1 MAQIRIKAGTRAQ
14 LDAAALAN
22 GLVARE
28 PYFIT
33 DEARFAVGTATN
45 AYQAMAKQGE
55 GGGGGGISDAPSDG
69 TIYGRKNGGWVAA
82 GGGSTAGRMMIPV
95 MAGSMQPSAS
105 GGSGVL
111 SNIATSANQP
121 DVQTL
126 NFHQSTQQHCQFAIP
141 FPKRWN
147 KGTITARFRWS
158 HASTTTNFGCVWGIQ
173 AVAVSDNEAI
183 NQAYGTAAEVTDTG
197 GTANRLY
204 VSPET
209 SAMTV
214 AGAPADGD
222 TVFFRVYR
230 KAADAADTLAIVS
243 RLHGVDLFITTNAE
257 NDA

>member
-1 MAQIRIKAGTRAQ
+1 MAERRPLVIVGGNLVELPPGDTVPVGTVLAAGTSVGQ
-14 LDAAALAN
+14 VLKWN
-22 GLVARE
+22 
-28 PYFIT
+28 
-33 DEARFAVGTATN
+33 GTAWAAGTDN
-45 AYQAMAKQGE
+45 T
-55 GGGGGGISDAPSDG
+55 GGGGGG
-69 TIYGRKNGGWVAA
+69 TT
-82 GGGSTAGRMMIPV
+82 TAGRTMIPV

-111 SNIATSANQP
+111 TNVATSANQP
-121 DVQTL
+121 DILTL
-126 NFHQSTQQHCQFAIP
+126 NFHQSTQQHAQFAIP

-147 KGTITARFRWS
+147 RGTITARFRWS

-183 NQAYGTAAEVTDTG
+183 NQAYGTAVEVTDTG

-204 VSPET
+204 VSSET

-214 AGAPADGD
+214 AGTPADGD